1 MCSFTRHVSMS
12 LKFLLATLI
21 AGKQCGSTIKM
32 GETIDSNLELGT
44 KPNYQ
49 VCG

>member
-12 LKFLLATLI
+12 LKFLLATLV
-21 AGKQCGSTIKM
+21 ARKQCGSTIKM